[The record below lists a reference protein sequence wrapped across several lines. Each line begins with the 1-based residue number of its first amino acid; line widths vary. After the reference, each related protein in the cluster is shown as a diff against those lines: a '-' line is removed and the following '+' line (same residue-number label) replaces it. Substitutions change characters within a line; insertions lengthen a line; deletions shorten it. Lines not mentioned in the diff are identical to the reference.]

1 MQNESLNFFNKTEN
15 IITLEDKF
23 NYIKNHFKYWT
34 MNSWN
39 GLVSIANNVKL
50 YKLGLTSEQLDK
62 AYSLLDC
69 ENFYNEINLL
79 IYDSGLEVGFNG
91 RSDGYLVLH
100 NFENNGC
107 AVESWYWDYENF
119 NKLYPDYDH
128 ETIQDIINYDFELVK
143 DFDIL
148 CDKLREQL
156 IYQIENSEIK
166 MQEYTTIHQ
175 RKVIA

>member
-1 MQNESLNFFNKTEN
+1 MNFFNQTLK
-15 IITLEDKF
+15 IKTLEDEF

-39 GLVSIANNVKL
+39 GLVSIANNVKI
-50 YKLGLTSEQLDK
+50 YNLGLTAAQLDK
-62 AYSLLDC
+62 AYDLLDC
-69 ENFYNEINLL
+69 KNFYDDINLL
-79 IYDSGLEVGFNG
+79 IYDSELQVTFNG
-91 RSDGYLVLH
+91 KSSGYLVLH

-107 AVESWYWDYENF
+107 AVSPWYWDYENF

-128 ETIQDIINYDFELVK
+128 ETIEDIINYDFELVR

-148 CDKLREQL
+148 CDELRERL

-166 MQEYTTIHQ
+166 TETYTTTHQ